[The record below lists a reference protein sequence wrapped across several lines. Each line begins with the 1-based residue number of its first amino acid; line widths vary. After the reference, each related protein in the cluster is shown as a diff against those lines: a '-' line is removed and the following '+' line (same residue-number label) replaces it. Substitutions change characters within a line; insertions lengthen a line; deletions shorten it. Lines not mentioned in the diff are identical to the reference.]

1 MVKTQRVVITPGEP
15 AGIGPDLVVQ
25 LAQREWPV
33 ELVVCADATLLTN
46 RAAMLGLPLTLR
58 PYSPN
63 SPAQPQTAGTLT
75 LLPVALRE
83 SVTAGQLAVE
93 NGHYVVETLARA
105 CDGCLNG
112 EFAALITGPVHKGV
126 INDAGIPFTGH
137 TEFFEERSQAK
148 KVVMMLATEELRV
161 ALATT
166 HLPLRDIADAIT
178 PALLHEVIAI
188 LHHDLRTKFGIAEP
202 RILVCGLNPHAG
214 EGGHMGTEEIDT
226 IIPVLDELR
235 AQGMKLNGPLTLR
248 PYSPNSPAQPQTA
261 GTLTLLPVALRESVT
276 AGQLAVENG
285 HYVVETLARACDGC
299 LNGEFA
305 ALITGPVHKGVI
317 NDAGIPFTGHT
328 EFFEER
334 SQAKKV
340 VMMLATEELRVALA
354 TTHLPLRDIADAITP
369 ALLHEVI
376 AILHHDLR
384 TKFGIAE
391 PRILVCGLNPHAGEG
406 GHMGTEEIDTIIPVL
421 DELRAQGMKL
431 NGPLPADTLFQPK
444 YLDNADAVLAMYHDQ
459 GLPVLKYQGFGRGV
473 NITLGL
479 PFIRTSVDHGT
490 ALELAGRGKADVG
503 SFITALNLAIKMIV
517 NTQ

>member
-75 LLPVALRE
+75 LLPVALR
-83 SVTAGQLAVE
+83 A
-93 NGHYVVETLARA
+93 
-105 CDGCLNG
+105 
-112 EFAALITGPVHKGV
+112 P
-126 INDAGIPFTGH
+126 
-137 TEFFEERSQAK
+137 
-148 KVVMMLATEELRV
+148 
-161 ALATT
+161 
-166 HLPLRDIADAIT
+166 
-178 PALLHEVIAI
+178 
-188 LHHDLRTKFGIAEP
+188 
-202 RILVCGLNPHAG
+202 
-214 EGGHMGTEEIDT
+214 
-226 IIPVLDELR
+226 
-235 AQGMKLNGPLTLR
+235 
-248 PYSPNSPAQPQTA
+248 
-261 GTLTLLPVALRESVT
+261 VT

-459 GLPVLKYQGFGRGV
+459 GLAPFKALSCGGV
-473 NITLGL
+473 NFTAGL
-479 PFIRTSVDHGT
+479 PVVRTSPAHGVGFDIAGENRADESAMRDAIYLALDVVRSRRVYAAIT
-490 ALELAGRGKADVG
+490 ANPLQKYKRDSGADV
-503 SFITALNLAIKMIV
+503 SASELPDEPEKA
-517 NTQ
+517 